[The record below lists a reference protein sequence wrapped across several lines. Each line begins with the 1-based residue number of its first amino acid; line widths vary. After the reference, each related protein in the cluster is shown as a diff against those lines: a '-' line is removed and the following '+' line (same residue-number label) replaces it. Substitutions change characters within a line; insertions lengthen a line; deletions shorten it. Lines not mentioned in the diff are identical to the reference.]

1 MKTHNYNPSVFEV
14 NLASAILACQ
24 DAIQEKLKENKMK
37 IIDTSE
43 RMERDNPLVIFQI
56 EDEDGD
62 QHEVVI
68 KVIQRPDI
76 P

>member
-24 DAIQEKLKENKMK
+24 EAIQEKLKESKMK

>member
-1 MKTHNYNPSVFEV
+1 MKTNNYNPSVFEV
-14 NLASAILACQ
+14 NLASAIIASK
-24 DAIQEKLKENKMK
+24 DTIQEKLKESKMK
-37 IIDTSE
+37 IIETSE
-43 RMERDNPLVIFQI
+43 RMERDNPLITFQL

-76 P
+76 L